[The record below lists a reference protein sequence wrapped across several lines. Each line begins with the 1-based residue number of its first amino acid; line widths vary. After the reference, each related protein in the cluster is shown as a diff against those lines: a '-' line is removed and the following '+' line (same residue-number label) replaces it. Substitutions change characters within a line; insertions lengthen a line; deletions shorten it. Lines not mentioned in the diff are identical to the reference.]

1 MGRRKQLSI
10 TMRNIETYEE
20 QVMEALVRDILDCQD
35 PVDQFKL
42 IDRYSKFVEA
52 RSRRIEGE
60 SHVKAKR

>member
-1 MGRRKQLSI
+1 
-10 TMRNIETYEE
+10 MRNLETYEE